1 MSKKTLN
8 ESTIRRFMK
17 LADINPLAD
26 SFIKEG
32 GMHYQRDEEDAMA
45 DELPAEDPAMD
56 MGEEPPMEEPM
67 AEEPPMEE
75 PAGPVDVKGLVDAIA
90 DAITQETGVEVT
102 TAEEGEEMPEEP
114 MGELPLEDEPMPD
127 EEPMDLEGEEEPA
140 AELEEEFD
148 VVDDEEIMNEVYRRV
163 VSRLTKLRK

>member
-1 MSKKTLN
+1 
-8 ESTIRRFMK
+8 
-17 LADINPLAD
+17 
-26 SFIKEG
+26 
-32 GMHYQRDEEDAMA
+32 
-45 DELPAEDPAMD
+45 
-56 MGEEPPMEEPM
+56 
-67 AEEPPMEE
+67 
-75 PAGPVDVKGLVDAIA
+75 VDVKGLVDAIA